1 MPHNDHSRVWLEQQL
16 QEVHEL
22 QQRVRAVIL
31 DDSLD
36 DLEQITDEK
45 RSRLAGIDPL
55 RVAADC
61 REELAGRLADILTE
75 EHRLEQLVSNRL
87 MLMRNQI
94 RKSSEAG
101 RALRGYAAGTG
112 RQRGIGSASRDISG

>member
-1 MPHNDHSRVWLEQQL
+1 MPLNNHGRAWLEQQL
-16 QEVHEL
+16 SEVRNL
-22 QQRVRAVIL
+22 QQRVRSVIL

-36 DLEQITDEK
+36 ELEQLTDEK
-45 RSRLAGIDPL
+45 RCRLAGIDPL

-61 REELAGRLADILTE
+61 REELAGGLADILQE
-75 EHRLEQLVSNRL
+75 EHRLEQLVSDRL

-112 RQRGIGSASRDISG
+112 RQRDIGSASRDISG